1 MSEALPSATLYSATL
16 TPSCWQE
23 LQEKYGK
30 AITERGA
37 WLGGIDPYPLT
48 PDECINPL
56 LLLL

>member
-1 MSEALPSATLYSATL
+1 MSEAPYATLYSATL
-16 TPSCWQE
+16 TPLCWHE

-30 AITERGA
+30 ATTERME

-56 LLLL
+56 LLLV